1 MRSSDVR
8 SIFQSKAF
16 GEWKKGREAEQ
27 KVSLAVIERLDV
39 VIKALGNLAKV
50 MSR

>member
-16 GEWKKGREAEQ
+16 GDWKKGRESEH
-27 KVSLAVIERLDV
+27 KVALASIERLDV
-39 VIKALGNLAKV
+39 LIKAVGNLAKV
-50 MSR
+50 MAR

>member
-16 GEWKKGREAEQ
+16 TEWKKNREGEN
-27 KVSLAVIERLDV
+27 KVQLAVIERLDV
-39 VIKALGNLAKV
+39 LIRSVGNLTKV